1 MNLNNFYSFNKN
13 YNLTLKK
20 MERNQKNDIASLILV
35 EKCLN
40 KDTYET
46 TYKSS
51 YGNFYP
57 KEKKQ
62 YYYYN
67 KYPHKYNA
75 YNLTNI
81 SYNNSNY
88 SKNRN
93 RENLQK
99 TKQEKN
105 INTKPKLLCPNCIN
119 EDIIKSKS
127 KNRIKRR
134 EIYETEYFEDK
145 MKTAHEY
152 KKNNDIKNR
161 ENRAKDTYV
170 SLFKN
175 RDRSAQP
182 YNKIISKY
190 NNKNYFGNEIEYG
203 ILRCRNRELKNDKKL
218 FGLNLLTKES
228 NIIKYRNNATN
239 NLKYNK
245 SWVGPKNYLL
255 DKTEYSLII
264 TRQMETDDLRNKKQR
279 YETLKEEN
287 NILNEQLKKEK
298 NDINRE
304 ICSKNKRRYEMNRA
318 NSYLLRHKKYEE
330 YKQKK
335 NKMREKECINLISK
349 KQIEDIIKKIRQKRM
364 NYIKIDKENLKMFED
379 KKLKNKKEK
388 IIMNRNYEGL
398 IFQGM
403 ENKSCEKCNR
413 LYPKNVLSYTN
424 FTEYNNIKENNNNEL

>member
-1 MNLNNFYSFNKN
+1 MARHPNIDDTS
-13 YNLTLKK
+13 LTFL
-20 MERNQKNDIASLILV
+20 
-35 EKCLN
+35 EKCS
-40 KDTYET
+40 KQDIYET

-51 YGNFYP
+51 YGRFFP
-57 KEKKQ
+57 EEKKQ
-62 YYYYN
+62 FYNYY
-67 KYPHKYNA
+67 KCPQKHES

-81 SYNNSNY
+81 SYNNNNFY

-105 INTKPKLLCPNCIN
+105 INTNINIKPKLLCPHCIN
-119 EDIIKSKS
+119 EDIIKAKS
-127 KNRIKRR
+127 KNRIKRK
-134 EIYETEYFEDK
+134 EVYETEYFEDK

-182 YNKIISKY
+182 YNKIISNY
-190 NNKNYFGNEIEYG
+190 CDKNYFGNEIEYG
-203 ILRCRNRELKNDKKL
+203 ILRCRNRELQNDKKL
-218 FGLNLLTKES
+218 FGLNLLNKES

-239 NLKYNK
+239 NLKSFK
-245 SWVGPKNYLL
+245 SWIGPKNYLL
-255 DKTEYSLII
+255 DKTEYSLLI

-287 NILNEQLKKEK
+287 DILIEQLRKEK
-298 NDINRE
+298 NDIKKE
-304 ICSKNKRRYEMNRA
+304 ISSKNKKKYEMNRA

-335 NKMREKECINLISK
+335 DKLKEKECINLMTK
-349 KQIEDIIKKIRQKRM
+349 KQIEDIMRKVRQKRM
-364 NYIKIDKENLKMFED
+364 NYIKINKENLKMFED
-379 KKLKNKKEK
+379 KKLKNQKEK

-398 IFQGM
+398 LFQGM
-403 ENKSCEKCNR
+403 ENKTCEKCNR

-424 FTEYNNIKENNNNEL
+424 FTEYNIKENDNDEL

>member
-1 MNLNNFYSFNKN
+1 
-13 YNLTLKK
+13 

-40 KDTYET
+40 EDTYET

-75 YNLTNI
+75 YNLANI
-81 SYNNSNY
+81 SYNYSNY

-218 FGLNLLTKES
+218 FGLNSLTKES
-228 NIIKYRNNATN
+228 NIINYRNNATN

-364 NYIKIDKENLKMFED
+364 NYIKIDKENMKMFED

>member
-1 MNLNNFYSFNKN
+1 MARHPNIDDTS
-13 YNLTLKK
+13 LTFL
-20 MERNQKNDIASLILV
+20 
-35 EKCLN
+35 EKCS
-40 KDTYET
+40 KQDIYET

-51 YGNFYP
+51 YGRFFP
-57 KEKKQ
+57 EEKKQ
-62 YYYYN
+62 FYNYY
-67 KYPHKYNA
+67 KCPQKHES

-81 SYNNSNY
+81 SYNNNNFY

-105 INTKPKLLCPNCIN
+105 INTNINTKPKLLCPHCIN
-119 EDIIKSKS
+119 EDIIKAKS
-127 KNRIKRR
+127 KNRIKKKVV
-134 EIYETEYFEDK
+134 YETEYFEDK
-145 MKTAHEY
+145 MKTIHEY

-182 YNKIISKY
+182 YNKIISNY
-190 NNKNYFGNEIEYG
+190 SDKNYFGNEIEYG
-203 ILRCRNRELKNDKKL
+203 ILRCRNRELQNDKKL
-218 FGLNLLTKES
+218 FGLNLLNKGS

-239 NLKYNK
+239 NLKSFK
-245 SWVGPKNYLL
+245 SWIGPKNYLL
-255 DKTEYSLII
+255 DKTEYSLLI

-287 NILNEQLKKEK
+287 DILTEQLRKEK
-298 NDINRE
+298 NDIKKE
-304 ICSKNKRRYEMNRA
+304 ISSKNKKINEMNRA

-330 YKQKK
+330 YKQRK
-335 NKMREKECINLISK
+335 NKLKEKECINLMTK
-349 KQIEDIIKKIRQKRM
+349 KQIEDIMRKVRQKRM
-364 NYIKIDKENLKMFED
+364 NYIKINKENLKMFED
-379 KKLKNKKEK
+379 RKLKNQKEK

-398 IFQGM
+398 LFQGM

-424 FTEYNNIKENNNNEL
+424 FTEYNIKENDNDEL

>member
-1 MNLNNFYSFNKN
+1 
-13 YNLTLKK
+13 
-20 MERNQKNDIASLILV
+20 MERNQKNDIASFILV

-81 SYNNSNY
+81 SYNYSNY

-152 KKNNDIKNR
+152 KKNSDIKNR
-161 ENRAKDTYV
+161 ENRAKDTYI

-175 RDRSAQP
+175 RDRSSQP
-182 YNKIISKY
+182 YNKIVSNYKD
-190 NNKNYFGNEIEYG
+190 NNYFGNDIEYG
-203 ILRCRNRELKNDKKL
+203 MLRCRNRELKNDKKL
-218 FGLNLLTKES
+218 FGLNLLNNES
-228 NIIKYRNNATN
+228 NITKYNKNITN
-239 NLKYNK
+239 NLKSNK
-245 SWVGPKNYLL
+245 SWLGPKNYLL
-255 DKTEYSLII
+255 DKSEYSII
-264 TRQMETDDLRNKKQR
+264 IAKQMERDNFKNRKERNEKLKQER
-279 YETLKEEN
+279 S
-287 NILNEQLKKEK
+287 ILTEQLIKEK
-298 NDINRE
+298 NDIKKE
-304 ICSKNKRRYEMNRA
+304 ISSKNKKREEMNKA

-364 NYIKIDKENLKMFED
+364 NYIKIDKENIKMFED

-413 LYPKNVLSYTN
+413 LYPKNVLFYTN